1 MATTGAGTGP
11 TVDRREVRRT
21 SLVSLLGS
29 TIEWYDFFIYGT
41 AAALVLNTA
50 FFPNADPFLGTLA
63 AFSSFA
69 VGFIARPVGGIIWGH
84 FGDRIGR
91 KKALVSALFLMGAS
105 TTLVGLLPSYAT
117 IGVAAPILLF
127 VLRILQ
133 GLAVG
138 GQWGGAVLIATEYAP
153 PHRKGFYGSFPQ
165 LGVPV
170 AVILSN
176 GIFLGLEAGLGEEAF
191 TAWGWRVPFLLS
203 VLLIGVALYAQL
215 RLEDTP
221 AFKQIQQQG
230 DTQKR
235 SPVLEV
241 LRSHPKQVV
250 LAAGSFVA
258 VNGGFYLYIIY
269 ALSYGTKV
277 LKLPESTML
286 IGILGSS
293 AVNLALIPAFA
304 LLSDRIGRRPVY
316 LAGAIGTV
324 LVAFP
329 VFWLIDTRSTFMIF
343 LGLLHRGDRELRD
356 VRPAGGVLRRAV
368 QRRGALLGGVAGLPD
383 RRGAR
388 RRSRP
393 ARRGRALPGHRHLGV
408 DVAVPAGHG
417 TRHDGVGM
425 AAARDAPSAGPVRC
439 RARAGCGG
447 GARVRRLIRRLIL
460 RGWGPARR
468 PRL

>member
-1 MATTGAGTGP
+1 MTATGAESGSS
-11 TVDRREVRRT
+11 VDRREVRRT
-21 SLVSLLGS
+21 SLVSLMGS

-50 FFPNADPFLGTLA
+50 FFPSADPFVGTLA

-91 KKALVSALFLMGAS
+91 KKALVSALFVMGAS

-117 IGVAAPILLF
+117 IGVAAPVLLF

-153 PHRKGFYGSFPQ
+153 AHRKGYYGSFPQ

-170 AVILSN
+170 AVIVSN
-176 GIFLGLEAGLGEEAF
+176 GLFLILEAALGEQAF
-191 TAWGWRVPFLLS
+191 LSWGWRVPFLLS

-221 AFKQIQQQG
+221 AFRQIQQQEG
-230 DTQKR
+230 ATTTR
-235 SPVLEV
+235 SPILEV
-241 LRSHPKQVV
+241 LRSHPKQVI
-250 LAAGSFVA
+250 LAAGSFIA
-258 VNGGFYLYIIY
+258 VNGGFYIYIVY

-277 LKLPESTML
+277 LDLPESTML
-286 IGILGSS
+286 VGILGSS
-293 AVNLALIPAFA
+293 AVNLALIPLFA

-324 LVAFP
+324 VAAFP
-329 VFWLIDTRSTFMIF
+329 VFWLIDTRSTFLIF
-343 LGLLHRGDRELRD
+343 LGLL
-356 VRPAGGVLRRAV
+356 V
-368 QRRGALLGGVAGLPD
+368 GGVANSAMYGPQAALFAELFSAEVRYSGASLGYQIGAVLGGGLAPLIAASLYEATD
-383 RRGAR
+383 TSASVSLDLLAMGVVTAVSAWLLAETHRPGA
-388 RRSRP
+388 P
-393 ARRGRALPGHRHLGV
+393 A
-408 DVAVPAGHG
+408 DAGH
-417 TRHDGVGM
+417 
-425 AAARDAPSAGPVRC
+425 
-439 RARAGCGG
+439 
-447 GARVRRLIRRLIL
+447 
-460 RGWGPARR
+460 
-468 PRL
+468 